1 MNRCLRER
9 ELVLF
14 QAEDGTAAQ
23 RRHVAGCAVCAE
35 RLRRLREDLTVI
47 DQVLEEEPPR
57 RRRVRAPAWRRAIWI
72 PAAAAAVALLVV
84 MNLLFAWQ
92 WSRMRAPEVASQ
104 VSAAGTAAAA
114 TLSLPPTPLDAPQLA
129 ESPLDAPVDDPWL
142 NEALQSLPLGDLE
155 S

>member
-9 ELVLF
+9 ERVLF
-14 QAEDGTAAQ
+14 QAGDGTAEQ

-35 RLRRLREDLTVI
+35 RLRRLLEDLTVI
-47 DQVLEEEPPR
+47 DQVLEEEPPWR
-57 RRRVRAPAWRRAIWI
+57 SRVRAPAWRRAIWI
-72 PAAAAAVALLVV
+72 PAAAAAVAMLVV
-84 MNLLFAWQ
+84 VNILFAWQ
-92 WSRMRAPEVASQ
+92 WSRMQTPEVASR
-104 VSAAGTAAAA
+104 VSTAAAA